1 MHGRAFPARLVAKMR
16 HRAKSVNPAL
26 ILGLLGLTPDA
37 FNHSLSRGLEEPFT
51 AGDLALMDVIGYDPA
66 VPEPGTLALLAIP
79 LMGLAALRR
88 RLTER

>member
-1 MHGRAFPARLVAKMR
+1 
-16 HRAKSVNPAL
+16 
-26 ILGLLGLTPDA
+26 
-37 FNHSLSRGLEEPFT
+37 LSRGLEEPFT

-66 VPEPGTLALLAIP
+66 IP